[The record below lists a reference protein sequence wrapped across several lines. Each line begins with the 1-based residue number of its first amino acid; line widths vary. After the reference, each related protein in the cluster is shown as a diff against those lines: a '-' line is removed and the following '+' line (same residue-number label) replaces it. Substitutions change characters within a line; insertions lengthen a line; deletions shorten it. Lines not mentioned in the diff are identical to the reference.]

1 MLCAAMAPN
10 CHNYYKKAKTTSE
23 ATMSDCGCHMEAKN
37 KAERKTLRILLLLNS
52 TMFVLGIVAG
62 TISHSSALIADAL
75 DMFADASVY
84 TISLYAV
91 GKSAHFKNRA
101 ATLSGIFQITL
112 AVMVVLDVIRRFVLG
127 SSPESGWMMAIAL
140 LALIVNSYCL
150 YLLSKHRQGEVHMRA
165 SWIFTQNDVIANF
178 SVIIAGL
185 LVNLLNSRFPDLIIG
200 LSIASLVVWGGISII
215 RDSQRD
221 RITQ

>member
-1 MLCAAMAPN
+1 
-10 CHNYYKKAKTTSE
+10 
-23 ATMSDCGCHMEAKN
+23 MSDCGCHMEAKN

-91 GKSAHFKNRA
+91 GKSAHYKNRA

-112 AVMVVLDVIRRFVLG
+112 AVMVVLDVIRRFVWG

-221 RITQ
+221 QITQ